1 MRFSDVKRAEAE
13 MKDRRTSARD
23 PKLKPE
29 SPPKNTAKLGR
40 DIQAKIGEQL
50 RAMYG
55 DVVDQGV
62 PDRFAELLGKI
73 DKPENDGKS

>member
-1 MRFSDVKRAEAE
+1 
-13 MKDRRTSARD
+13 MKDRKTSARGSKVETQ
-23 PKLKPE
+23 PIPGKP
-29 SPPKNTAKLGR
+29 AKLGR

-62 PDRFAELLGKI
+62 PERFVELLKKLDKTG
-73 DKPENDGKS
+73 DGKPE